1 MAYSTYTDV
10 LLETGDSIGTATTAN
25 VTSMIARSDEEI
37 DEILTENGIA
47 IPSTTPNSLK
57 TASICF
63 TIAKIKR
70 RQSHELSRPESLNI
84 AGDVNFS
91 TKCEQESLD
100 YLKQG
105 NEAVKRYINQQG
117 SSFRFSRVRGI

>member
-1 MAYSTYTDV
+1 MAYCTYTDV
-10 LLETGDSIGTATTAN
+10 LLETGASIGTATTTD
-25 VTSMIARSDEEI
+25 VTNMIVRSDDDI
-37 DEILTENGIA
+37 DEILKENKIA

-70 RQSHELSRPESLNI
+70 RQSHELSRPESLNLG
-84 AGDVNFS
+84 GDIQFS
-91 TKCEQESLD
+91 VKCEQEALD
-100 YLKQG
+100 YLNDG

-117 SSFRFSRVRGI
+117 SSFRFSRVRGV